1 MSPGKVKTQ
10 ARLTAGQPGI
20 QEILYR
26 CAITAI
32 LLGGIMCLCASM
44 SAQDER
50 PLTVPSGD
58 RRTPLKKDN
67 GPRAIAVLQMSAKG
81 KTSLLPIAILINGK
95 FWDAT
100 AYKADPVPMALES
113 GTVYE
118 VERDGR
124 SLGLFTVSSALHSNA
139 PNAESPWLGT
149 GAYTPSGSDMGK
161 KTFEAKTVPVG
172 IEKADE
178 PPLLTKNPKDASS
191 TDKNPS
197 PGTTSATA
205 PASGAPPAATP
216 SSPPPSSKSGDEP
229 PRLTRPTSPSGSS
242 DSTQTNPPQPG
253 AAQTSPAS
261 TSPSTPSTTSK
272 PPDQKSP
279 DQKSPEQKSADTKS
293 TAPPPPASDSGASES
308 GRPRLRRGTPTKPLP
323 DEEDVPGYTRIGST
337 SSSSATST
345 SAAKAAAPADQTP
358 VDTVPAISDAAGPQ
372 PHSYAFQW
380 LPDEEQDR
388 RKQIIALAKD
398 QVRAYLAAQAKATT
412 TAKAPT
418 TKSAAPKLKDP
429 ILDDAHMTTFD
440 PWLSNQPVIVFS
452 AQAHMPPPPAGAAHS
467 ATQDELVYSV
477 LIVAYPDIY
486 NNLHKLY
493 AGVTDKYHLDVT
505 PRLELIDAV
514 DADGDGRG
522 EFLFKKTSDAGTGWV
537 IYRPTA
543 DKLYKMFD
551 SLNPE

>member
-1 MSPGKVKTQ
+1 MSPGKLKTQ
-10 ARLTAGQPGI
+10 ARVTGQPGLRK
-20 QEILYR
+20 ILY
-26 CAITAI
+26 CIWIPA
-32 LLGGIMCLCASM
+32 LLLAGVLCLAPSL

-50 PLTVPSGD
+50 PLIVASGD

-67 GPRAIAVLQMSAKG
+67 GPRAVAVLQMSAKG

-124 SLGLFTVSSALHSNA
+124 SLGLFTVNSALHSNA
-139 PNAESPWLGT
+139 PNAVTPWLGT
-149 GAYTPSGSDMGK
+149 GAYTASGSDLGK
-161 KTFEAKTVPVG
+161 KTFEAKPVPVG
-172 IEKADE
+172 IDKSDE
-178 PPLLTKNPKDASS
+178 PPRLTKNPKD
-191 TDKNPS
+191 
-197 PGTTSATA
+197 TA
-205 PASGAPPAATP
+205 PASTRPSSGTTPASGTPPPTTP
-216 SSPPPSSKSGDEP
+216 STPPPSSKSGDEP
-229 PRLTRPTSPSGSS
+229 PRLSRGTSPSSP
-242 DSTQTNPPQPG
+242 DSTQTNPPAGTP
-253 AAQTSPAS
+253 TSAPS
-261 TSPSTPSTTSK
+261 TSPSTPSTSSK
-272 PPDQKSP
+272 PADQKSP
-279 DQKSPEQKSADTKS
+279 DQKSTDQKSADTKP
-293 TAPPPPASDSGASES
+293 TTPPPPASDSGATES
-308 GRPRLRRGTPTKPLP
+308 GRPRLRRGMPTKPLP

-337 SSSSATST
+337 PSSPSS
-345 SAAKAAAPADQTP
+345 SAAKAAAPADQT
-358 VDTVPAISDAAGPQ
+358 VDTVPAISDAAGPEA
-372 PHSYAFQW
+372 HSYAFQW

-412 TAKAPT
+412 TSAKAQTAHASTSKGPAA
-418 TKSAAPKLKDP
+418 KSAAAKLKDP

>member
-1 MSPGKVKTQ
+1 MSPGKSKTQ
-10 ARLTAGQPGI
+10 ARVAGQPSL

-26 CAITAI
+26 CAVTAI
-32 LLGGIMCLCASM
+32 LLAGVMCFCATL

-50 PLTVPSGD
+50 PMTVPSGD

-67 GPRAIAVLQMSAKG
+67 GPRAIGLLRMSAKG

-95 FWDAT
+95 FWDAS

-139 PNAESPWLGT
+139 PNAETPWLGT
-149 GAYTPSGSDMGK
+149 GAYTAAGTDMGK

-172 IEKADE
+172 IDKSDQ
-178 PPLLTKNPKDASS
+178 PPRLTKNPKDAPAAG
-191 TDKNPS
+191 TGTT
-197 PGTTSATA
+197 PGTT
-205 PASGAPPAATP
+205 PPATTP
-216 SSPPPSSKSGDEP
+216 STPPPSSKSGDDP
-229 PRLTRPTSPSGSS
+229 PRLSRGTSTSGSP
-242 DSTQTNPPQPG
+242 DSPQTNPPAATQPG
-253 AAQTSPAS
+253 TTQTSPAS
-261 TSPSTPSTTSK
+261 TAPSTPSTNSK

-279 DQKSPEQKSADTKS
+279 DQKSPDQKSADTKP
-293 TAPPPPASDSGASES
+293 TTPLPPASDSGASES

-337 SSSSATST
+337 SSAT
-345 SAAKAAAPADQTP
+345 SAAKAATPVDQT
-358 VDTVPAISDAAGPQ
+358 VDTVPAISDAAGPEA
-372 PHSYAFQW
+372 HSYAFQW

-412 TAKAPT
+412 TSAKAQTAHAPT
-418 TKSAAPKLKDP
+418 SKAPAAKSAAAKLKDP

-440 PWLSNQPVIVFS
+440 PWLSNQPVMVFS

-505 PRLELIDAV
+505 PRLDLIDAV